1 MSALVVP
8 IGAIDVGEIARIVL
22 LTRLRQIFNLQALS
36 YSERRFS
43 SFSRRGKKQKKE
55 AIFLD
60 GSMFYA
66 SVLFLYH

>member
-22 LTRLRQIFNLQALS
+22 LTCLRQFFNFQVS
-36 YSERRFS
+36 SHPQGRRS
-43 SFSRRGKKQKKE
+43 SFRRRGKKDKKE